1 MYMYT
6 YREHGQV
13 SPAITATQGE
23 IGLRHKYDAY
33 YYRDNDIEIDRD
45 LVCSFLGKFDQ
56 GILDL

>member
-1 MYMYT
+1 MYMYIQGT
-6 YREHGQV
+6 WTSV
-13 SPAITATQGE
+13 PAITATQGE